1 MAGLH
6 TDKPILFIC
15 DPGGSYLTASNPNLI
30 SNLKINFLKILLD
43 RAGLRGEED
52 PTTAAYIRIV
62 DAPLIKVPFLSS
74 LLLPPSSFNSP
85 SPSFSFIT
93 LSFASQT
100 QTHLNPCSYT
110 HSYSSLSHPH
120 PLTHTITICFSVS
133 ERVVLK
139 SKVCDEMISLDGEI
153 VRS

>member
-52 PTTAAYIRIV
+52 PTKAAYIRIV

-85 SPSFSFIT
+85 SPSTPFSPRQGDG
-93 LSFASQT
+93 LSPAVGLDVRANHCPGDDRRPST
-100 QTHLNPCSYT
+100 CRRIL
-110 HSYSSLSHPH
+110 LG
-120 PLTHTITICFSVS
+120 SVDRCGHRPKYNRQPS
-133 ERVVLK
+133 FPTG
-139 SKVCDEMISLDGEI
+139 D
-153 VRS
+153 